1 MKQPLTDRKIAN
13 LIQKHDICPLPYDI
27 NYQGRK
33 LNAARR
39 LRVPK
44 VRDRIEAVRFA
55 KDSFGFEASDAVL
68 AGVAASVLV
77 FGTLVETTTDEGE
90 QVTLEGELLV
100 PVDVLI
106 DQLEYGDFQNLSYL
120 MGKPRPS
127 SESPS
132 DTSKTQSES

>member
-1 MKQPLTDRKIAN
+1 MKQPLTIQKIAN
-13 LIQKHDICPLPYDI
+13 MIEKHGICPLPYDI

-44 VRDRIEAVRFA
+44 VRDRIEAVRFS
-55 KDSFGFEASDAVL
+55 KDSFGFEATDAVI

-77 FGTLVETTTDEGE
+77 FGTLVETTTDDGE
-90 QVTLEGELLV
+90 QVTLEGELPV

>member
-1 MKQPLTDRKIAN
+1 MKQPLTQTNIATM
-13 LIQKHDICPLPYDI
+13 IEKHGICPLPYDI

-90 QVTLEGELLV
+90 QVTLEGEMPV

-106 DQLEYGDFQNLSYL
+106 DQLEYGEFIHLSVL

-127 SESPS
+127 SVSPS

>member
-1 MKQPLTDRKIAN
+1 MKQPLTDITIAKM
-13 LIQKHDICPLPYDI
+13 IQKHDICPLPYDI

-39 LRVPK
+39 LRIPK

-77 FGTLVETTTDEGE
+77 FGTLVETTTDEGD
-90 QVTLEGELLV
+90 QVTLEDELPV

>member
-1 MKQPLTDRKIAN
+1 MKQELSHTQIASM
-13 LIQKHDICPLPYDI
+13 IEKFGICPFPYDI
-27 NYQGRK
+27 NYQGKK

-55 KDSFGFEASDAVL
+55 KDSFGFEATDAII

-77 FGTLVETTTDEGE
+77 FGTLVETTNDDGK
-90 QVTLEGELLV
+90 QFSLEGETEV

-106 DQLEYGDFQNLSYL
+106 DQLEYVEFIHLNVL

-127 SESPS
+127 SVSPS

>member
-1 MKQPLTDRKIAN
+1 MKQPLTIQKIAN
-13 LIQKHDICPLPYDI
+13 MIKKHDICPLPYDI

-44 VRDRIEAVRFA
+44 VRDRIEAVRFS
-55 KDSFGFEASDAVL
+55 KDSFGFEATDAVI

-90 QVTLEGELLV
+90 QVTLEGELPV

-120 MGKPRPS
+120 MGKPSPS